1 MSLTGRKP
9 TITLPWIYEDAHPP
23 VPLTRKLTQSLFFA
37 VLFVVLATSVFVNV
51 SYFSSCN
58 ADKSDASII
67 ETSLADDLL
76 PPPPHPEL
84 KDLILVAG
92 HAIYIGDNFEDIE
105 DDENWVLEKFQR
117 DGQVKTFLKHIQR
130 GVELAQQN
138 EESLLIFSGGQTRP
152 AAGARSEAQSYWV
165 MSNKFNHDHFLP
177 FQCVVSFD
185 SLLTGRAF
193 VHSKQLL
200 AQTLSFF
207 SNLGISPLDNFPR
220 ATTEEYARDSYEN
233 LLFSLC
239 RFYEFTGHYPRN
251 VTVVGFEFK
260 KKRFIELHRAAV
272 KFPEER
278 FSYVGIDPDRII
290 QGKQPK
296 KIDVFES
303 FKNDLYGCS
312 GKLREKKLARN
323 PFRRSHPYRQSCP
336 SIAALFN
343 YCPKKKASVYP
354 DNVPW
359 E

>member
-1 MSLTGRKP
+1 MTFTGRKP
-9 TITLPWIYEDAHPP
+9 IITLPQIFEEP
-23 VPLTRKLTQSLFFA
+23 VPLKRKLAQSLFFA
-37 VLFVVLATSVFVNV
+37 VLFVALATSLFVNV

-67 ETSLADDLL
+67 ETSLVDDLL

-92 HAIYIGDNFEDIE
+92 HAIYIGDTFEDIE
-105 DDENWVLEKFQR
+105 DDTNWVLEKFQR
-117 DGQVKTFLKHIQR
+117 GGQVKVFLKHIER

-152 AAGARSEAQSYWV
+152 TAGARSEAQSYW
-165 MSNKFNHDHFLP
+165 
-177 FQCVVSFD
+177 
-185 SLLTGRAF
+185 R
-193 VHSKQLL
+193 L
-200 AQTLSFF
+200 AQSLSFF
-207 SNLGISPLDNFPR
+207 SNLGNSPLDMFPR

-278 FSYVGIDPDRII
+278 FSYVGIDSDGIAQER
-290 QGKQPK
+290 QTK
-296 KIDVFES
+296 KVDIFEP
-303 FKNDLYGCS
+303 FKKDLYGCS
-312 GKLREKKLARN
+312 GKLREKKIARN
-323 PFRRSHPYRQSCP
+323 PFRRSHSYRQSCP

-343 YCPKKKASVYP
+343 YCPRRRASIYP
-354 DNVPW
+354 GNLPW